1 MADVD
6 KEKNNSKNM
15 ANKILFIGYV
25 SLMLIVAGC
34 GKSQLDRR
42 DVKESMVT
50 DNVEND
56 SIGHITEIEA
66 KSNHPIYSQLRKEL
80 DSTEIYNDSI
90 IYGYWFQPHAAASV
104 NLFLHKNG
112 EFDMKYCD
120 VKIKGTF
127 VLDRHII
134 RMKPDGDWGEISI
147 DGRLFYKHNG
157 TNFYLTDSKEEVFY
171 LVKGSD

>member
-34 GKSQLDRR
+34 GKSKLDKR
-42 DVKESMVT
+42 DIKESMVT

-127 VLDRHII
+127 VWDRHII

-147 DGRLFYKHNG
+147 DGRLFHKHNG

>member
-56 SIGHITEIEA
+56 SLGHVTEIET
-66 KSNHPIYSQLRKEL
+66 KSNRPIYSQLRKEL
-80 DSTEIYNDSI
+80 NSTEIYNDSV

-112 EFDMKYCD
+112 VFDMKYCD

-127 VLDRHII
+127 VWDRHII
-134 RMKPDGDWGEISI
+134 RMKPDGDWGDISI
-147 DGRLFYKHNG
+147 DGRLFHKHNG

>member
-1 MADVD
+1 
-6 KEKNNSKNM
+6 M

-112 EFDMKYCD
+112 VFDMKYCD

-127 VLDRHII
+127 VWDRHII
-134 RMKPDGDWGEISI
+134 RMKPDGDWGKISI
-147 DGRLFYKHNG
+147 DGRLFHKHNG

>member
-25 SLMLIVAGC
+25 SLMLIVASC

-112 EFDMKYCD
+112 VFDMKYCD

-127 VLDRHII
+127 VLDRHAI

-147 DGRLFYKHNG
+147 DGRLFHKHNG

>member
-1 MADVD
+1 
-6 KEKNNSKNM
+6 M

-25 SLMLIVAGC
+25 SLMLMAVSC
-34 GKSQLDRR
+34 GKSQLDGR
-42 DVKESMVT
+42 DIKESMVT

-56 SIGHITEIEA
+56 SLGHVTEIETN
-66 KSNHPIYSQLRKEL
+66 SNRPIYSQLRKEL
-80 DSTEIYNDSI
+80 DSTEIYNDSV

-147 DGRLFYKHNG
+147 DGRLFHKHNG
-157 TNFYLTDSKEEVFY
+157 TNFYLTDRTENVFY
-171 LVKGSD
+171 LIKGSD

>member
-34 GKSQLDRR
+34 GKSQLDGR

-80 DSTEIYNDSI
+80 DSTEIYNDSV

>member
-56 SIGHITEIEA
+56 SLGHVTEIET
-66 KSNHPIYSQLRKEL
+66 KSNRPIYSQLRKEL
-80 DSTEIYNDSI
+80 DSTEIYNDSV

-127 VLDRHII
+127 VLDRHVI

-147 DGRLFYKHNG
+147 DGRLFHKHNG
-157 TNFYLTDSKEEVFY
+157 TNFYLTDRKENVIY
-171 LVKGSD
+171 LIKGSD

>member
-147 DGRLFYKHNG
+147 DGRLFHKHNG

>member
-147 DGRLFYKHNG
+147 DGRLFHKHNG

-171 LVKGSD
+171 IVKGSD

>member
-112 EFDMKYCD
+112 VFDMKYCD

-127 VLDRHII
+127 VWDRHII

-147 DGRLFYKHNG
+147 DGRLFHKHNG

>member
-56 SIGHITEIEA
+56 SLGHVTEIEA
-66 KSNHPIYSQLRKEL
+66 KSNRPIFSQLRKKL
-80 DSTEIYNDSI
+80 DSTEIYNDSV
-90 IYGYWFQPHAAASV
+90 IYGYWFQPHAAASA

-112 EFDMKYCD
+112 VFDMKYCD

-147 DGRLFYKHNG
+147 DGRLFYKYNG

>member
-42 DVKESMVT
+42 DIKESMVT

-66 KSNHPIYSQLRKEL
+66 KSNHPIYSQLSKEL
-80 DSTEIYNDSI
+80 DSTEIYNDSV

-127 VLDRHII
+127 VLDRHVI

>member
-25 SLMLIVAGC
+25 SLMLIVASC

-112 EFDMKYCD
+112 EVDMKYCD

-127 VLDRHII
+127 VLDRHAI

>member
-34 GKSQLDRR
+34 GKSKLDKR
-42 DVKESMVT
+42 DIKESMVT

-127 VLDRHII
+127 VLDRHVI

-147 DGRLFYKHNG
+147 DGRLFHKHNG

>member
-1 MADVD
+1 
-6 KEKNNSKNM
+6 M

-90 IYGYWFQPHAAASV
+90 IYGYWFQPHAAASA

-127 VLDRHII
+127 VLDRHVI

-147 DGRLFYKHNG
+147 DGRLFHKHNG
-157 TNFYLTDSKEEVFY
+157 TNFYLTDRTENVFY
-171 LVKGSD
+171 LIKGSD

>member
-1 MADVD
+1 
-6 KEKNNSKNM
+6 M

-25 SLMLIVAGC
+25 SLMLIVVGC
-34 GKSQLDRR
+34 GKSSKSQLDRR

-56 SIGHITEIEA
+56 SLGHVTEIET
-66 KSNHPIYSQLRKEL
+66 KSNRPIYSQLRKEL
-80 DSTEIYNDSI
+80 DSTEIYNDSV

-112 EFDMKYCD
+112 VFDMKYCD

-127 VLDRHII
+127 VWDRHII
-134 RMKPDGDWGEISI
+134 RMKPDGDWGDISI
-147 DGRLFYKHNG
+147 DGRLFHKHNG

-171 LVKGSD
+171 IVKGSD

>member
-112 EFDMKYCD
+112 VFDMKYCD

>member
-1 MADVD
+1 
-6 KEKNNSKNM
+6 M

-56 SIGHITEIEA
+56 SLGHVTEIET
-66 KSNHPIYSQLRKEL
+66 KSNRPIYSQLRMEL
-80 DSTEIYNDSI
+80 DSTEIYNDSVV
-90 IYGYWFQPHAAASV
+90 YGYWFQPHAASFV

-112 EFDMKYCD
+112 EFEMKYCD
-120 VKIKGTF
+120 TEIKAITIMGF
-127 VLDRHII
+127 SFS
-134 RMKPDGDWGEISI
+134 EIDI
-147 DGRLFYKHNG
+147 PYLQQLNTLNPQHNG

-171 LVKGSD
+171 IVKGSD

>member
-56 SIGHITEIEA
+56 SLGHVTEIET
-66 KSNHPIYSQLRKEL
+66 KSNRPIYSQLRKEL
-80 DSTEIYNDSI
+80 DSTEIYNDSV

-112 EFDMKYCD
+112 VFDMKYCD

-127 VLDRHII
+127 VWDRHII

-147 DGRLFYKHNG
+147 DGRLFHKHNG

>member
-1 MADVD
+1 MV
-6 KEKNNSKNM
+6 
-15 ANKILFIGYV
+15 NKILFIGVCSFMLMAV
-25 SLMLIVAGC
+25 SCGNS
-34 GKSQLDRR
+34 GKSQLDGR

-56 SIGHITEIEA
+56 SIGHITEKEA
-66 KSNHPIYSQLRKEL
+66 KSNRPIYSQLRKEL
-80 DSTEIYNDSI
+80 DSTEIYNDSV

-112 EFDMKYCD
+112 EFEMKYCD

-134 RMKPDGDWGEISI
+134 RMKPDGDWGDISI
-147 DGRLFYKHNG
+147 DGRLFHKHNG

>member
-25 SLMLIVAGC
+25 SLTLIVAGC